1 MNDNSFEL
9 AEDGQASVT
18 EVLGPNYVLDFVQL
32 SFFLFL
38 SIQLFPAL
46 FKYN

>member
-1 MNDNSFEL
+1 MTNNSFEL
-9 AEDGQASVT
+9 AEDGQALVT

-32 SFFLFL
+32 SFFLFM

-46 FKYN
+46 LKHN

>member
-1 MNDNSFEL
+1 MNDDSFEL
-9 AEDGQASVT
+9 AEDGQALVT
-18 EVLGPNYVLDFVQL
+18 GPNYVLDFVQL

-46 FKYN
+46 LKYN